1 MTIKIVTDTTC
12 TMNKDLIKQLDIH
25 MVPLSVMVDDVIFSV
40 DETFNNAKFMDMM
53 QKAKALPKSSQPPIG
68 VFAELYD
75 ELGKD
80 GSQIISI
87 HMTEALSG
95 TVNAARQ
102 AVQLT
107 KSDVTVID
115 STFTDQSLSFQ
126 VIRAAELALDGAT
139 KEEILKEVE
148 YVRENSRLFVGL
160 STMDNLVKGGRIGRV
175 TGMLSNLLNIKAV
188 LELENNELDIQVKGR
203 GVKIFYKWLE
213 GIIGEMKQRE
223 IHKIGISHADGEE
236 IAEHL
241 KQILLT
247 AFPDYDIPIYPT
259 NPIIST
265 HTGKGA
271 FAVMFY

>member
-12 TMNKDLIKQLDIH
+12 TMNKELITQLDIH

-40 DETFNNAKFMDMM
+40 DETFDNAKFMNMM
-53 QKAKALPKSSQPPIG
+53 EKAKSLPKSSQPPIG

-87 HMTEALSG
+87 HMTESLSG

-126 VIRAAELALDGAT
+126 VIRAAELALKGAS
-139 KEEILKEVE
+139 KDEILKEVE

-188 LELENNELDIQVKGR
+188 LELENNELDVQVKGR

-213 GIIGEMKQRE
+213 GTIDEMKQRE
-223 IHKIGISHADGEE
+223 IHKIGISHANGEE
-236 IAEHL
+236 IAENL
-241 KQILLT
+241 KQILLN
-247 AFPDYDIPIYPT
+247 AFPDFDIPIYPT
-259 NPIIST
+259 NPIIAT

-271 FAVMFY
+271 FAVMYY